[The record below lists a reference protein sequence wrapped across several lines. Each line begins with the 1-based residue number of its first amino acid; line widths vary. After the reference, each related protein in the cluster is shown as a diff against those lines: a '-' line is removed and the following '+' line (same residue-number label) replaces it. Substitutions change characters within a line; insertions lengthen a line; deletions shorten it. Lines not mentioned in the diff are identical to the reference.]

1 MDNKTRIFYKTD
13 SHHTETTGRIEVLK
27 LKDDEIE
34 TGATF
39 DDYLRFS
46 VKKDDVYDLKNYE
59 CVNDEFLKEEYLKT
73 HIIFTEDDLST
84 IENAHHFIN
93 ILREY
98 LDKKNFQEA
107 LNNYNEYD
115 LIENE
120 SPITMNDIT
129 KIIEYIEKEVPLAI
143 DWVNT
148 FEFHEYWNGSNW
160 NIISLSGEYSDFQEV
175 DDEEEYNDFIEEER
189 LDDENKGT
197 YKEKLIITKSNKKAI
212 VSTSFYQGEITS
224 DWEFIEDDNE
234 DEENKIKTLKDFHIK
249 YQK

>member
-1 MDNKTRIFYKTD
+1 MDNKTRIFYKTE
-13 SHHTETTGRIEVLK
+13 SHYTETTGRIEVLK

-46 VKKDDVYDLKNYE
+46 VKKDDVYDLKHYE
-59 CVNDEFLKEEYLKT
+59 IANDQFLKEEYLKT
-73 HIIFTEDDLST
+73 HIIFTEDDLET
-84 IENAHHFIN
+84 IDNAHHFIN
-93 ILREY
+93 ILKEY

-129 KIIEYIEKEVPLAI
+129 KIIEYIEKEIPLAI
-143 DWVNT
+143 DWVET
-148 FEFHEYWNGSNW
+148 FQFHEYWDGSNW

-175 DDEEEYNDFIEEER
+175 DEEEYNDFIEEER

-197 YKEKLIITKSNKKAI
+197 YKEKLIITKSNKKVVI
-212 VSTSFYQGEITS
+212 TESFMQGLDS
-224 DWEFIEDDNE
+224 QDWEFFE
-234 DEENKIKTLKDFHIK
+234 DEDNKIKTLEDFHNK
-249 YQK
+249 YQY